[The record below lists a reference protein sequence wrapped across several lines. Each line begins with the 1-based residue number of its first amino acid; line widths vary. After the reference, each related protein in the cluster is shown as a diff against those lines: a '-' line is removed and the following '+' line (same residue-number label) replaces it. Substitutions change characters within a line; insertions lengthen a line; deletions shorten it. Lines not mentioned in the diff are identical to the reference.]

1 MMQRNE
7 KCLSVYLLP
16 ALLTPVP
23 LIAFTS
29 EKITCCANET
39 AKSTSRN
46 STKFKSKNP
55 KKPKRNPKILQQI
68 LLLFISCFTVSV
80 TPSSNTPKSSHDFII
95 SAISFISL
103 FEINR

>member
-7 KCLSVYLLP
+7 KCLSIYILP

-39 AKSTSRN
+39 AKSASRS
-46 STKFKSKNP
+46 STKFKKP
-55 KKPKRNPKILQQI
+55 KKPKRNPKKLQQI

>member
-7 KCLSVYLLP
+7 KCLSIYLLP

-39 AKSTSRN
+39 AKSASRN

-55 KKPKRNPKILQQI
+55 KNPKEIQKTSTNSPS
-68 LLLFISCFTVSV
+68 FYFMFYCFSD
-80 TPSSNTPKSSHDFII
+80 SIK
-95 SAISFISL
+95 
-103 FEINR
+103 